1 MLRALI
7 AGSDADEI
15 TDLAP
20 RATRLFGTSC
30 NYFAIEADQTTTELT
45 QRSPHWIEGLS
56 RYAGD
61 PPAGRWGRSGCDHPV
76 GCQNPITSRS
86 QVVFVDQSAEHIMA
100 DDLVERR

>member
-30 NYFAIEADQTTTELT
+30 NYFAIEADQTTT
-45 QRSPHWIEGLS
+45 
-56 RYAGD
+56 D
-61 PPAGRWGRSGCDHPV
+61 PALASLDRR
-76 GCQNPITSRS
+76 
-86 QVVFVDQSAEHIMA
+86 
-100 DDLVERR
+100 LVTICG